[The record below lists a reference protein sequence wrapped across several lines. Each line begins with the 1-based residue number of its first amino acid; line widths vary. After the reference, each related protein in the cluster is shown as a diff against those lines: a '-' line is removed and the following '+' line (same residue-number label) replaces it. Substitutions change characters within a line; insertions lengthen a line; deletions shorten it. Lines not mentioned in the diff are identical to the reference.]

1 MAEKFNPAP
10 ADKHAADPKQAQKAD
25 KDMHDKLHKGL
36 EDTFPA
42 SDPVSSAQPAKSKPD
57 ADRQKYSANYRRL
70 RYRSLIEP

>member
-1 MAEKFNPAP
+1 MENVMAEKFNPAP

-25 KDMHDKLHKGL
+25 TDMHDKLHKGL

-57 ADRQKYSANYRRL
+57 ADRQK
-70 RYRSLIEP
+70 

>member
-1 MAEKFNPAP
+1 MENVMAEKFNPAP

-42 SDPVSSAQPAKSKPD
+42 SDPVSSAQHSE
-57 ADRQKYSANYRRL
+57 
-70 RYRSLIEP
+70 IETGCRPSEVER